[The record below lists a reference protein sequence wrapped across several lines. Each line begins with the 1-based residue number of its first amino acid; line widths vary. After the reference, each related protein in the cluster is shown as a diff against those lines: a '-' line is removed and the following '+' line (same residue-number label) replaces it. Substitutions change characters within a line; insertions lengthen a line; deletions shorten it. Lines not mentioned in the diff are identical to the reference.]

1 MSISSF
7 IELMSMFKVVLILSA
22 SSSARAPSFPIELYI
37 KFKVVKVVLDLSASD
52 IVLIASAWI
61 FVKLKILSE
70 DSMSMLLKDS
80 KSVEGLIL
88 HFTILRLG
96 LKLQLNHHENW
107 IWPALE
113 LMKSKWYQQRQ
124 QQQQQQQQKSKSKS
138 IPKISLEIFNVQL
151 SRSSNTSDLSFRN
164 YTPNNEELKA
174 PDSKI
179 FTPADINETVEK
191 KMEGVVE
198 KVIQEEEEKRAKDV
212 DIFTLAPKTPNWD
225 LKRDIEPKLLKL
237 EKRTRAAVIEY
248 IRKERPH
255 DLSMA

>member
-1 MSISSF
+1 MDEISQKRK
-7 IELMSMFKVVLILSA
+7 EKLEQLRKRKLA
-22 SSSARAPSFPIELYI
+22 STGNG
-37 KFKVVKVVLDLSASD
+37 DSD
-52 IVLIASAWI
+52 
-61 FVKLKILSE
+61 
-70 DSMSMLLKDS
+70 
-80 KSVEGLIL
+80 
-88 HFTILRLG
+88 
-96 LKLQLNHHENW
+96 
-107 IWPALE
+107 
-113 LMKSKWYQQRQ
+113 YQQRQ